1 MFFGEPKAG
10 TTYAVSAFQMNDT
23 ENDYKNED
31 LSYAGRGTLNFA
43 ELMGDKNAI
52 CHVGIAGFD
61 TSRSIRGTTSSS
73 TNGGKDPS
81 GTFLAFSSPGRGLS
95 NTFRAQMGG
104 EQGANSLQSALSD
117 ETFQA
122 KAKAL
127 GLEAIIANGPFK
139 IQGEYGRSSHKANFR
154 GTTDT
159 KMDMDAETA
168 YVEALWLVTG
178 ERYSDFYKKGVFG
191 GIKPKN
197 DFDVDG
203 GSGWGA
209 LELGFRVEAYKV
221 DDGKIENYS
230 SVYGQGTRYQ
240 GSLSCATGDT
250 VQNNG
255 AAQANVT
262 GCTSGAQTYTAGL
275 KWILNPNVQFK
286 LNYMH
291 TNFNNAWQHYDVN
304 PTSTPAISS
313 TIPYINKEN
322 LLMFRTQY
330 AF

>member
-1 MFFGEPKAG
+1 
-10 TTYAVSAFQMNDT
+10 MNDT
-23 ENDYKNED
+23 ETDYKNED

-52 CHVGIAGFD
+52 YHVGIAGFD
-61 TSRSIRGTTSSS
+61 TSRSIRGTTSSATS
-73 TNGGKDPS
+73 GGTDPS

-95 NTFRAQMGG
+95 NIFRAQMGG
-104 EQGANSLQSALSD
+104 EKATGNLQSALSD

-122 KAKAL
+122 KAQAL

-139 IQGEYGRSSHKANFR
+139 IQGEYGRSSHKANYR
-154 GTTDT
+154 GTNDV
-159 KMDMDAETA
+159 KMDLDAETA

-178 ERYSDFYKKGVFG
+178 ERYSDFYKKGVFS

-197 DFDVDG
+197 DFDADG

-209 LELGFRVEAYKV
+209 LELGFRAEAYKV

-230 SVYGQGTRYQ
+230 TAFGAGSRYQ
-240 GSLSCATGDT
+240 GSLSCATGDG
-250 VQNNG
+250 VINNG
-255 AAQANVT
+255 STTVSNNGSAT
-262 GCTSGAQTYTAGL
+262 GCTSGAQSYTAGL

-286 LNYMH
+286 LNAMH
-291 TNFNNAWQHYDVN
+291 TNFNNAWKHYDVN
-304 PTSTPAISS
+304 PTGAT
-313 TIPYINKEN
+313 TPYITKEN
-322 LLMFRTQY
+322 LIMFRTQY